1 MINFFLPAGFTFLR
15 RSGWQFILPIFFL
28 ISLNGCAGNLNTAA
42 DQFHSGQSQK
52 ALQTLDKGDNY
63 SNRNQLLFLLEKG
76 IVFHQLG
83 NYHDSIVALRGAVE
97 LIKKYELISL
107 GEQTG
112 SLVTSEW
119 LTRYRGEYSERLWVH
134 SYLMMNYLILGQ
146 YDDALVEAKQA
157 LDRLGDHGNVLQD
170 DYFTRAL
177 IALCFTNLAEYNDAY
192 LIYRKLAADLNPAL
206 VATDIVMAAQ
216 HLGME
221 DEVSKY
227 QPFIADQLPAGES
240 ELVLFIANGKILKK
254 RPGNV
259 VLPKSFR
266 FSFPYYSGRT
276 NPPLQ
281 LKIEPRKWD
290 YLPLLSTDLGKVAKS
305 SLEARKVRII
315 AKETARVAA
324 KEAIAQAVGNNNDA
338 TAEAIVR
345 IALFL
350 LEEPDTRSWQTL
362 PGRLTLVRIP
372 LPAGKHQLQIEL
384 LDDRFD
390 QRQVIELPVI
400 ELRRGQRQFHSLRF

>member
-42 DQFHSGQSQK
+42 DQFHSGQPQK

-324 KEAIAQAVGNNNDA
+324 KEAIAKAVGNHNDA
-338 TAEAIVR
+338 AAEVIVR